1 MHLKGG
7 KKGKGAVVGKGAV
20 LDDDDYFAMMAAAVD
35 SDSEEEQSVSSR
47 EEKAPR
53 LGGTKGGR
61 KRLSGLPPPGPKGS
75 KEAKARKREYDRLRN
90 KRMGH
95 GDYNTS
101 VNLTGNHAP
110 TIRPMTEVQGCRLSK
125 GQTFSHRDII
135 ILRVKE
141 EANLRGLS
149 VRTEISDNRQV
160 VCWSRE
166 AVDFYVHATQSL
178 THAFR

>member
-1 MHLKGG
+1 
-7 KKGKGAVVGKGAV
+7 
-20 LDDDDYFAMMAAAVD
+20 
-35 SDSEEEQSVSSR
+35 
-47 EEKAPR
+47 
-53 LGGTKGGR
+53 
-61 KRLSGLPPPGPKGS
+61 
-75 KEAKARKREYDRLRN
+75 
-90 KRMGH
+90 
-95 GDYNTS
+95 
-101 VNLTGNHAP
+101 
-110 TIRPMTEVQGCRLSK
+110 MTEVQGCRLSK

-178 THAFR
+178 THAFRVDTCVVRPTDSDPGWTVDW